1 MTRKKSAFN
10 FDKQLWGFNITE
22 RGIKSFSKTF
32 KLGPF
37 SQTINV
43 NLENGHMKGTTSLPG
58 TGLAKRYDLPGLDSF
73 QVPDL
78 PEYKRKP
85 DMWSNDA

>member
-1 MTRKKSAFN
+1 MPRKKSAFN
-10 FDKQLWGFNITE
+10 YDKQIFGFNVTE
-22 RGIKSFSKTF
+22 TGVKSWTKTF

-43 NLENGHMKGTTSLPG
+43 NLQNGHMKGTTSLPG
-58 TGLAKRYDLPGLDSF
+58 TGLAKRYDLPTLDDF
-73 QVPDL
+73 KTPDL

-85 DMWSNDA
+85 DMWTDDE